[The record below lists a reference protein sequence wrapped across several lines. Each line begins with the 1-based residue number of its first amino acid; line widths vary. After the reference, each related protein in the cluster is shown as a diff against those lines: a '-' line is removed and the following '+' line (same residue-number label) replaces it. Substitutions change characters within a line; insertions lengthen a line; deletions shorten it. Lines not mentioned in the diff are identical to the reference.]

1 VGDTPLGRM
10 MLRIASRYARQIQ
23 AHLSTTGHLFERRYH
38 AVMVDAD
45 EYLLELLRYI
55 HLNPVRAGMVTDAAE
70 YPWSS
75 HQVYLGG
82 REEAWVTTDVAL
94 SMFHLDRS
102 QAIAAYRRFVE
113 QPPGGRPSP
122 LAQLNPNDARVL
134 GDDQFLAR
142 VLAEAWRPRSRKTL
156 QQLAEEACQ
165 PFSVDLVLLQS
176 GARQRHLTAVRA
188 WIAHQALKQRIGSV
202 CEVAR
207 FLNRSESALRE
218 CLLRHHP
225 PERQTTIPETRRRR
239 TPRWI
244 SISSGAPCESP
255 L

>member
-1 VGDTPLGRM
+1 
-10 MLRIASRYARQIQ
+10 ML
-23 AHLSTTGHLFERRYH
+23 
-38 AVMVDAD
+38 
-45 EYLLELLRYI
+45 
-55 HLNPVRAGMVTDAAE
+55 
-70 YPWSS
+70 
-75 HQVYLGG
+75 YLGA
-82 REEAWVTTDVAL
+82 RAEACTTDVAL
-94 SMFHLDRS
+94 SMFHQDRR

-113 QPPGGRPSP
+113 QPPPGGASSP

-165 PFSVDLVLLQS
+165 QFCVDLALLQS
-176 GARQRHLTAVRA
+176 GARQRQLTAVRA

-225 PERQTTIPETRRRR
+225 PERQTRDTRD
-239 TPRWI
+239 PA
-244 SISSGAPCESP
+244 S
-255 L
+255 